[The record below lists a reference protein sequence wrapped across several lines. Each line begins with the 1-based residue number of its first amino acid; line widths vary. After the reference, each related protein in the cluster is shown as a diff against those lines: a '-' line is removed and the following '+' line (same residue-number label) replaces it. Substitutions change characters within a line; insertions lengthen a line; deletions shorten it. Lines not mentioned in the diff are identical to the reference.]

1 MTDREVL
8 RIVER
13 SPGQRA
19 GYKQLVRELS
29 LPGGRE
35 RRLLVE
41 HLARLTAAGRLVK
54 LDRDHWAMPNAVA
67 TRENLVAGR
76 LDLHREGYGFVRPD
90 TRQAGARVGED
101 IFIPPHEIN
110 SAMQGDQVL
119 VELLPS
125 RGDGRKLGRIGR
137 VLTRKNPTVVGIFHY
152 SVSRH
157 SRRDAG
163 WSEAR
168 FTENTVTPFDD
179 RITAPIIIPDG
190 MELPANPPKANPNRV
205 LGEEA
210 AASHVVDPG
219 NLEGI
224 VVDIEITDFPAANRP
239 ARGRVIE
246 ILGPPEAFGVDVE
259 ITIRKHHLPHVFPSA
274 VLAEAREVVHLD
286 PETIAPRRDFRSLPI
301 VTIDGETAKDFD
313 DAVLVTGSA
322 DGTYQLQVHIAD
334 VAEYVCSGTDL
345 DLEARLRGNSV
356 YFPDRAV
363 PMLPQ
368 ELSTG
373 ICSLRPGED
382 RLVLSC
388 LMQIDGNGEVLD
400 FEICEGVIRSARR
413 MTYTQVAAILDP
425 GRDDH
430 ETMRARFAD
439 LVPAFERMKELAVL
453 LNRKRQRRGSIDFD
467 LPEPIIEFDS
477 AGAMQ
482 NIVRSTRSWANRLV
496 EEFMLAANECIAVWI
511 EHQDVP
517 SIYRI
522 HEMPEAKRVIEFEET
537 AAAFGYSLGIGALPV
552 KRIQMKSDRREQQ
565 RHQDRGRGARDQ
577 RANRAHQHE
586 IAQEIPVTPQMYQ
599 RLTAKIAG
607 KPEERILAY
616 LMLRSLKQARYSEKN
631 EGHFA
636 LAAPSYTH
644 FTSPIRRYPDLVIH
658 RIVKAL
664 LAEGAD
670 PHGTLTLTK
679 SHASGRTSAF
689 EGLPGNTRSEAI
701 VPIPE
706 SELAAIAQET
716 SQTERRAA
724 EAERELIEW
733 KKIKFMRDRVGED
746 FDGMILNATRYG
758 LFVELDNLFVEGL
771 VPIDSL
777 RDDHYTYRENT
788 REIIGGRNR
797 RKYFMGQR
805 VRVVLDRIDSI
816 QKRLQFSLIGE
827 DINHDLPRK
836 KKTQDKK
843 KNKEKQVNPSE
854 EGRGKAN
861 SGAAKVRRARK
872 ASGHAKQH
880 KKKGK
885 S

>member
-1 MTDREVL
+1 MTDRDLL
-8 RIVER
+8 RRIER

-41 HLARLTAAGRLVK
+41 HLARLTAAGKLVK
-54 LDRDHWAMPNAVA
+54 LDRDHWAMAKSVA
-67 TRENLVAGR
+67 TRDNLAAGR
-76 LDLHREGYGFVRPD
+76 LDLHRDGYGFVRPD
-90 TRQAGARVGED
+90 ARQASGQED
-101 IFIPPHEIN
+101 IFIPPNEIN

-119 VELLPS
+119 VELLPN
-125 RGDGRKLGRIGR
+125 RADGRKLGRIVR
-137 VLTRKNPTVVGIFHY
+137 VLTRRNPTVVGIFHY
-152 SVSRH
+152 SRNQ
-157 SRRDAG
+157 
-163 WSEAR
+163 R
-168 FTENTVTPFDD
+168 FPENTVTPFDD
-179 RITAPIIIPDG
+179 RMTQPIVIPDG
-190 MELPANPPKANPNRV
+190 MEISATLPKSNANRV
-205 LGEEA
+205 LGDEAVA
-210 AASHVVDPG
+210 AAGAIDFNDTSPTP
-219 NLEGI
+219 LEGL
-224 VVDIEITDFPAANRP
+224 VVDIEITDFPGPNRA

-246 ILGPPEAFGVDVE
+246 ILGDPDAFGVDVE
-259 ITIRKHHLPHVFPSA
+259 MMIRKHHLPHVFPEQ
-274 VLAEAREVVHLD
+274 VLAEAREVAHLD
-286 PETIAPRRDFRSLPI
+286 PETVAERRDFRDLPI

-313 DAVLVTGSA
+313 DAVLVEENA

-334 VAEYVCSGTDL
+334 VAEYVLTGTDL

-368 ELSTG
+368 ELSTN

-388 LMQIDGNGEVLD
+388 LMRIDVHGEVLD
-400 FEICEGVIRSARR
+400 YEICEGVIRSARR
-413 MTYTQVAAILDP
+413 MTYTQVAAIIDP

-430 ETMRARFAD
+430 GSTRTRFND
-439 LVPAFERMKELAVL
+439 LVPAFERMYALALL
-453 LNRKRQRRGSIDFD
+453 LNKKRQRRGSIDFD
-467 LPEPIIEFDS
+467 LPEPVIEFDAS
-477 AGAMQ
+477 GAML
-482 NIVRSTRSWANRLV
+482 NVVRSVRNWANRLI
-496 EEFMLAANECIAVWI
+496 EEFMLAANECVASWI
-511 EHQDVP
+511 EQLGVP

-522 HEMPEAKRVIEFEET
+522 HEMPEAKRVIEVEDT
-537 AAAFGYSLGIGALPV
+537 AAHFGYSLGIGALPV
-552 KRIQMKSDRREQQ
+552 KRVQMKSDRREQQ
-565 RHQDRGRGARDQ
+565 RGSRGRDHRGGHQGHRTPQ
-577 RANRAHQHE
+577 QHE

-599 RLTAKIAG
+599 RLTAKIVG

-644 FTSPIRRYPDLVIH
+644 FTSPIRRYPDLVVH

-664 LAEGAD
+664 LAEGVNPQGALAPGEPHAPGKHAAFRPKPRAAAPSD
-670 PHGTLTLTK
+670 PAL
-679 SHASGRTSAF
+679 
-689 EGLPGNTRSEAI
+689 I
-701 VPIPE
+701 PIPE

-746 FDGMILNATRYG
+746 FDALILNATKYG

-788 REIIGGRNR
+788 REIIGSRNH

-805 VRVVLDRIDSI
+805 VRVILERIDAI
-816 QKRLQFSLIGE
+816 QKRLQFALIEEETAGKRPAKAGQAKGGQAKKAKAAKPKE
-827 DINHDLPRK
+827 AKSSGRPAYKPPKAKKLKPKRK
-836 KKTQDKK
+836 K
-843 KNKEKQVNPSE
+843 
-854 EGRGKAN
+854 GRRG
-861 SGAAKVRRARK
+861 
-872 ASGHAKQH
+872 
-880 KKKGK
+880 
-885 S
+885 

>member
-1 MTDREVL
+1 MTDRELL
-8 RIVER
+8 RLVER

-41 HLARLTAAGRLVK
+41 RLARLAAAGRLVK
-54 LDRDHWAMPNAVA
+54 LDRDHWAMPGAVA
-67 TRENLVAGR
+67 TRDNLVAGR
-76 LDLHREGYGFVRPD
+76 LDLHRDGYGFVRPEI
-90 TRQAGARVGED
+90 RQGGARAGED
-101 IFIPPHEIN
+101 IFVPPHEIH

-119 VELLPS
+119 VEIVDS
-125 RGDGRKLGRIGR
+125 RGDGRKVGRIVR

-152 SVSRH
+152 
-157 SRRDAG
+157 
-163 WSEAR
+163 AR
-168 FTENTVTPFDD
+168 NERFPENTVAPFDD
-179 RITAPIIIPDG
+179 RMTQPILIPEG
-190 MELPANPPKANPNRV
+190 MEYPTAQPSNPNRV
-205 LGEEA
+205 FGSAIEGAPILTTVPSSSRLGEANAE
-210 AASHVVDPG
+210 SFGSLEGMVVD
-219 NLEGI
+219 
-224 VVDIEITDFPAANRP
+224 VEITDFPAANRP

-246 ILGPPEAFGVDVE
+246 ILGDPEAFGVDVE
-259 ITIRKHHLPHVFPSA
+259 MMIRKHHLPHIFPET
-274 VLAEAREVVHLD
+274 VLAEAREVARLD
-286 PETIAPRRDFRSLPI
+286 AESVASRRDFRDLPI

-313 DAVLVTGSA
+313 DAVLVTKSA
-322 DGTYQLQVHIAD
+322 DNTYQLQVHIAD
-334 VAEYVCSGTDL
+334 VAEYVLSGTDL

-368 ELSTG
+368 ELSTD

-388 LMQIDGNGEVLD
+388 LMRIDSDGEALD
-400 FEICEGVIRSARR
+400 YEICEGVIRSARR
-413 MTYTQVAAILDP
+413 MTYTQVAAALDP

-430 ETMRARFAD
+430 EATRAHFAD

-467 LPEPIIEFDS
+467 LPEPVIEFDS
-477 AGAMQ
+477 AGAMRT
-482 NIVRSTRSWANRLV
+482 IVRSTRSWANRLI
-496 EEFMLAANECIAVWI
+496 EEFMLAANECVASWI
-511 EHQDVP
+511 EQQGAP
-517 SIYRI
+517 SLYRI
-522 HEMPEAKRVIEFEET
+522 HEMPEAKRVVEFEDT

-552 KRIQMKSDRREQQ
+552 KRVQMKSDRREQQ
-565 RHQDRGRGARDQ
+565 RRQDRGKGAQ
-577 RANRAHQHE
+577 RPHQHE

-599 RLTAKIAG
+599 RLAAKIAG

-616 LMLRSLKQARYSEKN
+616 LMLRSLKQARYSERN

-664 LAEGAD
+664 LGQGAN
-670 PHGTLTLTK
+670 PHGIVAPPR
-679 SHASGRTSAF
+679 SSAPRTTALAGS
-689 EGLPGNTRSEAI
+689 PGNDSGESGI
-701 VPIPE
+701 PIPE

-716 SQTERRAA
+716 SQAERRAA

-733 KKIKFMRDRVGED
+733 KKLKFMRDRVGED
-746 FDGMILNATRYG
+746 FDAMILNATKYG

-777 RDDHYTYRENT
+777 LDDHYTYRENT
-788 REIIGGRNR
+788 REILGSRNH

-816 QKRLQFSLIGE
+816 QKRLQFSLIAE
-827 DINHDLPRK
+827 DLSDSPPK
-836 KKTQDKK
+836 KKVKGKRKDADKPIGSS
-843 KNKEKQVNPSE
+843 NAV
-854 EGRGKAN
+854 RGKAN
-861 SGAAKVRRARK
+861 SGPAKGGKARK
-872 ASGHAKQH
+872 ASGH
-880 KKKGK
+880 KKRHGRKGK